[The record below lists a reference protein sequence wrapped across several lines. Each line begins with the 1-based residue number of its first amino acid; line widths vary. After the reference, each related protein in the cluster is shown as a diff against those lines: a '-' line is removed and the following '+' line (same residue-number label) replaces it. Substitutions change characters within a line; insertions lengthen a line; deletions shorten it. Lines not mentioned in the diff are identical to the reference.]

1 MGFFAR
7 ARSVAA
13 LASIILF
20 GGGAAFAGV
29 PNPGTTFSVVRVD
42 GVALGTELGSLR
54 SLAPAIAY
62 DNGVFHLWYTTAD
75 DSNNDCTPL
84 PLSVYRHATSAD
96 GTSFVSDGNLSYAGG
111 DPFASGSP
119 WGAGAN
125 SPVGPPVLYPF
136 VARQGGEWRFFSW
149 SCNNQTAGYPP
160 PDFGDFNYSESVASF
175 GASLSNLAL
184 THLGPVG
191 PTPGNGIFGQTIAC
205 WGLVGGYLYCEDDTL
220 NGGGAVGRAAYT
232 DGAPVLPP
240 PAAFIGPWA
249 ASVSGHQSL
258 KDLITPIPGY
268 SAPTSGEGESLA
280 YAHNLGRVIDNGDG
294 TLGLVFG
301 IRDYPAGT
309 RPEKQVYYSES
320 ADGGATWSDPV
331 GVFADGNLVT
341 VDGLGTSS
349 GFNPAELVPLGG
361 GERAFYFNVQAAD
374 GRWVVAGQPLI
385 LYEEPLTQEIPTLGA
400 GALALLAVG
409 LGAVAL
415 LALRRRSA

>member
-1 MGFFAR
+1 MSLVEGSPRVLAL
-7 ARSVAA
+7 AVSAA
-13 LASIILF
+13 LI
-20 GGGAAFAGV
+20 GCGAAAAAV
-29 PNPGTTFSVVRVD
+29 PETGTDLRVVRVD
-42 GVALGTELGSLR
+42 GVALGSDLGSFR

-62 DNGVFHLWYTTAD
+62 DAGVFHLWYPTVD
-75 DSNNDCTPL
+75 DTNNDCTPL
-84 PLSVYRHATSAD
+84 PLSVYRHATSPD
-96 GTSFVSDGNLSYAGG
+96 GIDFVSDGNLAYAGG
-111 DPFASGSP
+111 DPFAAGSP

-149 SCNNQTAGYPP
+149 SCNNQTGGYPP

-191 PTPGNGIFGQTIAC
+191 PAPGNGIFGQTIGC

-220 NGGGAVGRAAYT
+220 NGGGAVGRAAYA
-232 DGAPVLPP
+232 DGAPVAP
-240 PAAFIGPWA
+240 PATAFTGPWA
-249 ASVSGHQSL
+249 ANASAHVSL

-268 SAPTSGEGESLA
+268 SAPTSGEGESPA

-294 TLGLVFG
+294 SLGLVFG

-331 GVFADGNLVT
+331 GVFADGDLVT
-341 VDGLGTSS
+341 VDGLATAS
-349 GFNPAELVPLGG
+349 GFNPAEFVPLGG
-361 GERAFYFNVQAAD
+361 GQRLLYINVQDAG
-374 GRWVVAGQPLI
+374 GRWVVAAEPL
-385 LYEEPLTQEIPTLGA
+385 YQAPLTQEIPTLGA
-400 GALALLAVG
+400 GALALLG
-409 LGAVAL
+409 LLLGGVAL
-415 LALRRRSA
+415 LRLWRQPA

>member
-1 MGFFAR
+1 MIQFER
-7 ARSVAA
+7 ARPVLALAA
-13 LASIILF
+13 LAALIP
-20 GGGAAFAGV
+20 GGPAGAAV
-29 PNPGTTFSVVRVD
+29 PTPGDSFSAVRVD
-42 GVALGTELGSLR
+42 GVALGSELGALR

-62 DNGVFHLWYTTAD
+62 DAGTFHLWYATVD
-75 DSNNDCTPL
+75 DTNNDCTPL
-84 PLSVYRHATSAD
+84 PISVYRHASSAD
-96 GTSFVSDGNLSYAGG
+96 GVNFVSDGNLSFAGG

-149 SCNNQTAGYPP
+149 SCNNQTGGYPP

-175 GASLSNLAL
+175 GASLSSLTL

-191 PTPGNGIFGQTIAC
+191 PAPGNGIFGQTIGC
-205 WGLVGGYLYCEDDTL
+205 WGLVAGYLYCEDDTL
-220 NGGGAVGRAAYT
+220 NGGGAVGRAAYA
-232 DGAPVLPP
+232 DGSPVAP
-240 PAAFIGPWA
+240 PATAFTGPWA
-249 ASVSGHQSL
+249 ASVSGHVSL

-268 SAPTSGEGESLA
+268 SAPASGEGEALA

-301 IRDYPAGT
+301 IRDYPTGT

-341 VDGLGTSS
+341 VDGLGSLS
-349 GFNPAELVPLGG
+349 GFNPAEFVPLGG
-361 GERAFYFNVQAAD
+361 GARSLYINLQDEN
-374 GRWVVAGQPLI
+374 GRWVVAGQPL
-385 LYEEPLTQEIPTLGA
+385 YEPALTQEIPTLGA
-400 GALALLAVG
+400 GALALLG
-409 LGAVAL
+409 LLLGGAAL
-415 LALRRRSA
+415 LRLRRQTA